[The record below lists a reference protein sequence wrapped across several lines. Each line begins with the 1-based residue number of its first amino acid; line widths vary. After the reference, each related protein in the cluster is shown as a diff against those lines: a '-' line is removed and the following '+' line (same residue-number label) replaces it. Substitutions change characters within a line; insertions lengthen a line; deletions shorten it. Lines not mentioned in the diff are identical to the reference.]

1 MHKSPPQRIT
11 KEMLTALRGVTPR
24 ERVLHRLHGVTLVFG
39 GLSSSAVGAL
49 LGDSARAVAYWVKR
63 FKQDGIKGLEE
74 ETRPGRPSKLNASQL
89 KAMQT
94 FVKRAE
100 AQSKSVNAKTLCAFL
115 QTKYRISLTTRQC
128 WRILKR
134 LKT

>member
-1 MHKSPPQRIT
+1 MIKPPEKRIT
-11 KEMLTALRGVTPR
+11 KEMLTTLRGETAR

-39 GLSSSAVGAL
+39 GLSASAVGAL

-74 ETRPGRPSKLNASQL
+74 ESRPGRPSKLNASQL